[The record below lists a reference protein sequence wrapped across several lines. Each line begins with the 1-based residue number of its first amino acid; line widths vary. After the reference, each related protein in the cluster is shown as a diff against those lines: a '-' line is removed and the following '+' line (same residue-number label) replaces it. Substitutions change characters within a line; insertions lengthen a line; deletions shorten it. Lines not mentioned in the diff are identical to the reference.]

1 METGM
6 LLSFAS
12 FFAESLT
19 VLSAVVI
26 YVLAKRAAKNAS
38 VTLKVT
44 FSLTVVFA
52 GLGLLFP
59 VPYLISVPAA
69 FDFVSAM
76 YVITVLLLVAI
87 HVVLLNLAKRDARK
101 MDTLKVSA

>member
-1 METGM
+1 MGSGM
-6 LLSFAS
+6 LLSFTA

-19 VLSAVVI
+19 VLSAAVI
-26 YVLAKRAAKNAS
+26 YVLSKRAAKNAS
-38 VTLKVT
+38 VALKVT
-44 FSLTVVFA
+44 FSLTIVFA
-52 GLGLLFP
+52 GLSLLFP

-87 HVVLLNLAKRDARK
+87 HVVLLSLAKRNTRRMSK
-101 MDTLKVSA
+101 L